1 MAVGRAGRAT
11 PPADTR
17 ETLRDSGEIVREFD
31 LRSATAVLGAA
42 IGAVF
47 LVFFLAAF
55 VPWLLANGMTA
66 AVEGMMHQVGFDDFS
81 ANTLGDWILV
91 LFIGA
96 VFTAFIVAV
105 CVAILLL
112 YNVLSQRTGMGLRVV
127 TELPLSEERAAIETP
142 AARRERSSG
151 QEAGRGREAQGR
163 EQAVESDEVVVA
175 APRTAAMRR
184 LRRHPVLVVVT
195 VGLATLEALLVVAVG
210 PADRGSHS
218 RRRSLRRR
226 RSGCSTTCDG
236 CSCTTRHGWCSWSAR
251 SR

>member
-1 MAVGRAGRAT
+1 MAVGRAGRAIH
-11 PPADTR
+11 PLTR

-127 TELPLSEERAAIETP
+127 TELPPSEERAAIETP
-142 AARRERSSG
+142 APDASPAPVKKPAATAKRKAASKRSSPTK
-151 QEAGRGREAQGR
+151 
-163 EQAVESDEVVVA
+163 S
-175 APRTAAMRR
+175 
-184 LRRHPVLVVVT
+184 
-195 VGLATLEALLVVAVG
+195 
-210 PADRGSHS
+210 S
-218 RRRSLRRR
+218 
-226 RSGCSTTCDG
+226 
-236 CSCTTRHGWCSWSAR
+236 
-251 SR
+251 